1 MCRVPLVDL
10 PPIIPVIP
18 SSGSEHG
25 SQHEVKQTSSKK
37 DREIRTPEGPTSE
50 GEDHRSRL
58 IVHFVIVQCM
68 GTIYRPATESL
79 ATE

>member
-37 DREIRTPEGPTSE
+37 DREVKTPEGPTSE
-50 GEDHRSRL
+50 GEDHRSR
-58 IVHFVIVQCM
+58 
-68 GTIYRPATESL
+68 
-79 ATE
+79 